1 MGGFL
6 PIPSFYGDPLSQAWN
21 RTPVTRKMCHVLG
34 TSIVG
39 SRDTSHV
46 MTPLGL
52 LEVSSKAALR
62 SCTNLNKAL
71 PLGPKRICQA
81 ALWSITFG
89 LGPMAIATVVRD
101 PDSSPTDPRLSSCCQ
116 DLLYGLTATVNLI
129 VVTIVQTKCEP
140 MALFAA
146 MRPGDAIIG
155 LLPNMVWYSL
165 GIVSILG
172 DMAVQGIFKGLLHQL
187 LLRMRKIRK
196 RKAHMLKA
204 RSYYGKPSFVELYK
218 SRWTSRSRQC
228 IHLTFKDHRTEQYL
242 CNKKR
247 KIYEES
253 NLCEAKLRGVQERLL
268 RRSEA
273 ETGLECRS
281 SKSQMLFLLQG
292 KLEPVLKML
301 ETSRF
306 FALTQTRLECKRR
319 NKNRKP
325 KKNLWREF

>member
-1 MGGFL
+1 MSGSSCIQCW
-6 PIPSFYGDPLSQAWN
+6 PWRVWY
-21 RTPVTRKMCHVLG
+21 VTEH
-34 TSIVG
+34 T
-39 SRDTSHV
+39 
-46 MTPLGL
+46 
-52 LEVSSKAALR
+52 
-62 SCTNLNKAL
+62 
-71 PLGPKRICQA
+71 
-81 ALWSITFG
+81 
-89 LGPMAIATVVRD
+89 GPMAIPTVVRD

-146 MRPGDAIIG
+146 PVIVVAG
-155 LLPNMVWYSL
+155 LSPSRLACCQIWYGT

-187 LLRMRKIRK
+187 LLRMCKIRK

-204 RSYYGKPSFVELYK
+204 RSHYGKPSFVELYK
-218 SRWTSRSRQC
+218 SRWTSRSRQWQEQFWFIFLGC
-228 IHLTFKDHRTEQYL
+228 FRICFLFDQIIANTFQFLSELLLTAYMLESAIMEY
-242 CNKKR
+242 KR